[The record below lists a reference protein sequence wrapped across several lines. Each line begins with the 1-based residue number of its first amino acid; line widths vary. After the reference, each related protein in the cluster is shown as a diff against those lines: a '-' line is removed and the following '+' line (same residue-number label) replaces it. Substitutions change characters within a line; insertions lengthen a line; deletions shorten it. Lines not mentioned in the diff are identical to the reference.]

1 MSFGL
6 GIGDLVKIVDLAAR
20 TYKYGFSKA
29 QRARKCPVA
38 THI

>member
-1 MSFGL
+1 MSFGI

-29 QRARKCPVA
+29 QRARKDHAP